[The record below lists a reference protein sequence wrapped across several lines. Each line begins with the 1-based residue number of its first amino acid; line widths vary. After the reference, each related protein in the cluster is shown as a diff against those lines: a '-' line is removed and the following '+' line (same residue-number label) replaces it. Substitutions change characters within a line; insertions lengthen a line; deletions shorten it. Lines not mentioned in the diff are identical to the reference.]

1 MKNSVFLL
9 IGGNL
14 GDRFKLLNQ
23 AKNDIQEKIG
33 RINKESSIYETVAW
47 GFESENDFLNQVI
60 LILTDLEA
68 MEVLKMCQEI
78 EINLGRIRKSGGYAS
93 RTIDIDILLF
103 NSEAIDLP
111 DLKIPH
117 IQLHNRRFT
126 LEPLAEIEP
135 DFIHPVLNKTMKQ
148 LLKDCSDKS
157 KIKKI

>member
-1 MKNSVFLL
+1 MNSVFLL

-14 GDRFKLLNQ
+14 GDRFKLLSQ
-23 AKNDIQEKIG
+23 TKIDIQEKIG

-60 LILTDLEA
+60 MITTDFDA
-68 MEVLKMCQEI
+68 MEVLKFCQEI
-78 EINLGRIRKSGGYAS
+78 ENNLGRVRKSGGYAS
-93 RTIDIDILLF
+93 RTIDIDILFF
-103 NSEAIDLP
+103 NDEAIDLP

-117 IQLHNRRFT
+117 IQLHKRKFT

-157 KIKKI
+157 EVKKI